1 MKGEQPLISPR
12 RLYSIRAQGYCD
24 YSDENLSELAFGN
37 RFAYYLCSFFLL
49 SGVISANIPILSA
62 MTIVMILGVILP
74 NHPFDYIYNNLLSK
88 PLHKPK
94 LPRRSKQLK
103 FACLLST
110 IWLAITIYLFYTNL
124 AIAGYVSG
132 GVLFSIAF
140 LVSTTDF
147 CIPSVIYNFL
157 FKYQVK

>member
-1 MKGEQPLISPR
+1 MENEKHILSSR
-12 RLYSIRAQGYCD
+12 RLYSIRTQGYCD
-24 YSDENLSELAFGN
+24 YSDANLSELAFGN

-49 SGVISANIPILSA
+49 IGVISANIPVLSA
-62 MTIVMILGVILP
+62 MMVVSIFGIMLP

-88 PLHKPK
+88 PMKKAK

-103 FACLLST
+103 FACIVST
-110 IWLAITIYLFYTNL
+110 IWLAATIYLFYTNL

-147 CIPSVIYNFL
+147 CIPSLVYNFL